1 MSQIATF
8 KRVELAQL
16 NKIKEAIAQN
26 TEEARRI
33 CEEIDGDDDLDL
45 ENGNCSGDV
54 FSALFDY
61 LEAEHDLDFM
71 EDSEYL
77 DVLNFWQEVTEP
89 LDLIIFTLDVAGD
102 ILAVLEDDNFG
113 EEDFIE
119 YMDVDWEI
127 EADDALDGMVALRD
141 NLQRVNSKQAL
152 LYFLY

>member
-8 KRVELAQL
+8 KLVELSQL
-16 NKIKEAIAQN
+16 NKIKDAIARDA
-26 TEEARRI
+26 EEARRM
-33 CEEIDGDDDLDL
+33 CEEIDGGDDFDLD
-45 ENGNCSGDV
+45 NGNCSGDV
-54 FSALFDY
+54 FSALYDY
-61 LEAEHDLDFM
+61 LEAEHELDFM

-77 DVLNFWQEVTEP
+77 DVLNFWQDITEP
-89 LDLIIFTLDVAGD
+89 MDLIIFTQDVAGD

-127 EADDALDGMVALRD
+127 EADDALEGMAALRD
-141 NLQRVNSKQAL
+141 NLQRVSAKKAL

>member
-8 KRVELAQL
+8 KLVDIALLAE
-16 NKIKEAIAQN
+16 IKNAIANN
-26 TEEARRI
+26 TVEAKRL
-33 CEEIDGDDDLDL
+33 CEQLDADYDLDL
-45 ENGNCSGDV
+45 DNGNCSGEV
-54 FSALFDY
+54 FSALYNY

-71 EDSEYL
+71 EESEYL

-89 LDLIIFTLDVAGD
+89 MDLIIFTQDAAGD

-119 YMDVDWEI
+119 FMDVDWEI
-127 EADDALDGMVALRD
+127 EAADALEGMAALRD
-141 NLQRVNSKQAL
+141 NLQKVNAKKAL